1 MIDPAE
7 KSTEVP
13 PLAEPASGRAE
24 VAPDIFLDGRL
35 GLFHVNEGWLAV
47 SDIHFG
53 YEVSRRAAGGLW
65 PLWGM
70 QSIEARLKELVRD
83 LAPKTL
89 IFTGDIVDS
98 AAAPDEA
105 LSWLSRVAELGPD
118 VVLIEGNHDRGRI
131 RRHFDLV
138 PFFRSGSFFFH
149 HGHEYYFEE
158 ESQGEPGLVEIAG
171 HRHPSIRFSD
181 GTGTSL
187 RLPTLAM
194 ESLPHHSRWILP
206 AFSPWAG
213 GSAYQPSEHCS
224 KFRQWAC
231 GQSRVFELYHS

>member
-24 VAPDIFLDGRL
+24 VAPGVFLDGRL
-35 GLFHVNEGWLAV
+35 GLFHENEGWLAV

-70 QSIEARLKELVRD
+70 QTIEELVRD

-89 IFTGDIVDS
+89 ILTGDIVDS
-98 AAAPDEA
+98 AAAPNEA
-105 LSWLSRVAELGPD
+105 LSWLSRVAALGPD

-131 RRHFDLV
+131 R
-138 PFFRSGSFFFH
+138 
-149 HGHEYYFEE
+149 
-158 ESQGEPGLVEIAG
+158 
-171 HRHPSIRFSD
+171 
-181 GTGTSL
+181 
-187 RLPTLAM
+187 
-194 ESLPHHSRWILP
+194 
-206 AFSPWAG
+206 
-213 GSAYQPSEHCS
+213 
-224 KFRQWAC
+224 QWAC